1 MSCENRHALLQL
13 LMVMLQK
20 PKQMKRILVHGEL
33 RMSLRYYSMLHWM
46 TCPSSGAVII
56 HLKLTP
62 LSLSSQSQIKL
73 WRLKL
78 YLKKCLMPLDGI
90 QRSIWMPSGE
100 KQQGETMA
108 LFLGPVVGQ
117 VVRLPMLSLATSPIL
132 FHRGIV

>member
-1 MSCENRHALLQL
+1 
-13 LMVMLQK
+13 
-20 PKQMKRILVHGEL
+20 
-33 RMSLRYYSMLHWM
+33 M
-46 TCPSSGAVII
+46 TCSSSEAVTI
-56 HLKLTP
+56 HLKFTP

-108 LFLGPVVGQ
+108 LFLGPVVGGGASRKTVDAFFSHITNFISQ
-117 VVRLPMLSLATSPIL
+117 RHSVIT
-132 FHRGIV
+132 RGHQFWSQGCI